1 MKIAVI
7 EDDKALNLLITKTL
21 SSYYEVKSFYC
32 IEDVKEEFDLYIID
46 IKLQKHS
53 GLELLKRIKGKSI
66 VITAYA
72 SEEIIKEIFNLG
84 ASDFIKKPIFK
95 EELLYKI
102 KKLFPSAYKI
112 KDYEF
117 SPENFTLKKEN
128 ISITLTEKETAFLM
142 LFTKKEFVTFDEIYQ
157 AIEKEGSALYTFLTR
172 LKNKTGLE
180 FENIKGL
187 GYRLKM

>member
-21 SSYYEVKSFYC
+21 SSLYEVKSFYC
-32 IEDVKEEFDLYIID
+32 IEEVNEEFDLYIID

-53 GLELLKRIKGKSI
+53 GLELLKRIKRKSI

-95 EELLYKI
+95 EELLHKIKNLFPSIYKI
-102 KKLFPSAYKI
+102 KEGIITFSVDLKNI
-112 KDYEF
+112 KCGMCCNTNLCE
-117 SPENFTLKKEN
+117 LKKCKSRIIHQN
-128 ISITLTEKETAFLM
+128 PIRPIC
-142 LFTKKEFVTFDEIYQ
+142 
-157 AIEKEGSALYTFLTR
+157 
-172 LKNKTGLE
+172 
-180 FENIKGL
+180 
-187 GYRLKM
+187 

>member
-21 SSYYEVKSFYC
+21 SSYNEIKSFYC
-32 IEDVKEEFDLYIID
+32 IEEVNEKFDLYIID

-84 ASDFIKKPIFK
+84 ANDFIKKPIFK
-95 EELLYKI
+95 LYFLYKI

-117 SPENFTLKKEN
+117 FPENFTLKKEN

-142 LFTKKEFVTFDEIYQ
+142 LFTKKEFVSFDEIYQ
-157 AIEKEGSALYTFLTR
+157 VIEKEGSALYTFLSRPVSYTH
-172 LKNKTGLE
+172 LTLPTTP
-180 FENIKGL
+180 
-187 GYRLKM
+187 YV